1 MCCCDFI
8 SAWSCA
14 WWDLGLNGAGCYK
27 RHIRPPRWFTGAL
40 VVVDAMDALLR
51 HPRPPVHPAP
61 NSRPVPLHSA
71 GLAAMVYKTDLYVM
85 AAESN
90 MGTKG
95 GRSGDKP
102 NRSEGQQESSEDT
115 GPLTARDPK
124 DEAWR
129 WDWIRKPDRETGNLE
144 QNTKEPKF
152 GSGTPDFLD
161 ADYDG
166 ERTNQ
171 QGIDIND
178 DCTRFDVGNRMA
190 EGTELLG
197 KLHHQE
203 SGQLQ
208 GSMGS
213 PRRLNAG
220 LQKWQDRLS
229 WVSSPV
235 RRLLNPYTSW
245 VMGECSEPERALP
258 PRPPRMPKAFKDKWN
273 VMKLQWR
280 TMAKRLKRAKGT
292 RKVRR
297 SQEKVNDKVNE
308 KNDMIEKFEES
319 FFATTSR
326 KSRESRRK
334 TVRRILGEDC
344 PGGTQHYKFGANS
357 FSILA
362 ATLKNEKYKAIKP
375 YLIEAKMMHLDAGGE
390 WSLAWDRKFKLCMKA
405 AGRDS
410 GPVKKAKEVNK
421 DAWAAERKTTES
433 KRKDP
438 DKEKISVTMARA
450 AFAVATHWMLRE
462 VELSE
467 LRREDFEFD
476 YKKKLVTLKLKKH
489 KTDTEARGTV
499 RVLQCTCSSD
509 CGWKCPYTAT
519 WRLAVC
525 GGETKSQL
533 HCVDD
538 DFILTT
544 VKGQKVKKW
553 EIVKVWKELYGDDVT
568 GHSPR
573 RTGALQYIREGW
585 TIAQVAFLGRWRSQV
600 IYDYAKEALET
611 TPVNACGIFDKEMAP
626 EKAKKYEPISNSM
639 KEHQE
644 EKTAWQKYR
653 VGGCGS
659 NLVLAQ
665 NLSQNGPIQGLAHCP
680 S

>member
-1 MCCCDFI
+1 
-8 SAWSCA
+8 
-14 WWDLGLNGAGCYK
+14 
-27 RHIRPPRWFTGAL
+27 
-40 VVVDAMDALLR
+40 MDALLR

-61 NSRPVPLHSA
+61 NSRSVPLHSA

-95 GRSGDKP
+95 GGGGDRST
-102 NRSEGQQESSEDT
+102 RSEGREESTEDT
-115 GPLTARDPK
+115 RSLTDRYSK
-124 DEAWR
+124 DRAWR
-129 WDWIRKPDRETGNLE
+129 TGWIRKSDRETGDLE
-144 QNTKEPKF
+144 QDTKEPPF
-152 GSGTPDFLD
+152 GSGPPDFLE

-166 ERTNQ
+166 ERIDQ
-171 QGIDIND
+171 QGIDNNED
-178 DCTRFDVGNRMA
+178 STRSDLGNRMA

-235 RRLLNPYTSW
+235 RKLLNPYTSW
-245 VMGECSEPERALP
+245 VMGECGEPERVLP
-258 PRPPRMPKAFKDKWN
+258 PQPRVVPKAFRDKWN
-273 VMKLQWR
+273 VKSLQWR
-280 TMAKRLKRAKGT
+280 TMAKRLKRTRGA
-292 RKVRR
+292 RKVRCT
-297 SQEKVNDKVNE
+297 QEKVNDKVNE
-308 KNDMIEKFEES
+308 KEDIVKKFEEG

-357 FSILA
+357 FSKLA

-405 AGRDS
+405 AGRDA

-421 DAWAAERKTTES
+421 DAWATERKTTES
-433 KRKDP
+433 KRKEP
-438 DKEKISVTMARA
+438 DKVKISVTMARA

-489 KTDTEARGTV
+489 KTDTEARGTI
-499 RVLQCTCSSD
+499 RVLQCTCSSE

-538 DFILTT
+538 DYILTT

-553 EIVKVWKELYGDDVT
+553 EIVKVWKELYGNDVT

-611 TPVNACGIFDKEMAP
+611 TPVKACSIFDKEKAP
-626 EKAKKYEPISNSM
+626 EKVKKDDPIPNNM
-639 KEHQE
+639 KEQQE
-644 EKTAWQKYR
+644 ERMAWQKAR
-653 VGGCGS
+653 MS
-659 NLVLAQ
+659 ELEPRSKL
-665 NLSQNGPIQGLAHCP
+665 
-680 S
+680 